1 MPRNFK
7 RKPEFDPLSVSEKK
21 TFLLKKHT
29 SRLSLRQVAV
39 KGLSKSTIHW
49 LLKSNSVSD
58 VTRSF
63 KKTCHNRQV
72 FIEQEECE
80 LTNDLIV
87 AQKSNHGLTPSD
99 TRKLAYSFAKSNKI
113 KMLFRWEVNEEA
125 GKDWFSSFLRQ
136 NSRLSIR
143 KPETPSSSCSRKSR
157 RHRQVF

>member
-39 KGLSKSTIHW
+39 KGLSKSTIHR

-80 LTNDLIV
+80 LTNYLIV
-87 AQKSNHGLTPSD
+87 AQKLNHGLTPSD
-99 TRKLAYSFAKSNKI
+99 TIKLA
-113 KMLFRWEVNEEA
+113 NEKVVIA
-125 GKDWFSSFLRQ
+125 AD
-136 NSRLSIR
+136 
-143 KPETPSSSCSRKSR
+143 SSSRRNGTVVRRKTNHQVTVVTEPGGSLKG
-157 RHRQVF
+157 HR